1 MGRWGHLPASR
12 TRLTRAGAGAPRRS
26 AIWAAR
32 RSAAGR
38 LRPMATMTERS
49 PRRRRTIHARSGGR
63 PRELAEPKSTPRQV
77 ATAQLVGGPGGH
89 GSDTP
94 VSSIGQGDRYQSGA
108 TPGCN
113 RARHRWSPPPF
124 RYETKRRCLACLP
137 WTPQPWSSGTLPSS
151 RLRSRKLS
159 PLRAITSAWWTKRSI
174 MAAAT
179 ASSPS
184 TSPQRLKALLE
195 LTITLARS

>member
-159 PLRAITSAWWTKRSI
+159 PLRATEGTQSSSSAR
-174 MAAAT
+174 
-179 ASSPS
+179 PCG
-184 TSPQRLKALLE
+184 
-195 LTITLARS
+195 